1 MRFTKLQ
8 LENWRNFSHVD
19 VALQNRM
26 FLIGANA
33 TGKSNL
39 LDVFRFLRDI
49 VRVGGGFE
57 KAVEDR
63 QGVTLLR
70 NIFANKSDTVVIDA
84 SLGDDEREMWR
95 YRLAIGQDAESRPL
109 LREEKVWKDGTLLLE
124 RPDKQDVIDIELLHQ
139 THLEQTSSNG
149 AFRDIAKFFDSIRY
163 YHIVPQL
170 VREPERSKGRTS
182 DPYGGDFLE
191 QIANVPQK
199 ERESR
204 LQRIQHVLKIAVP
217 QRQELQLRFNRDNS
231 GSPHLTGYF
240 NGLSSKVFWL
250 TEANFSDGT
259 LRLIGL
265 LWALLD
271 EGGPLLLEEPEL
283 SLHVGIVRQIP
294 SLMATIQNEHS
305 RQIFVSTHSDDLL
318 RDEGI
323 APDEVLILRSTS
335 DSTTVEL
342 GNEIAIVKQLV
353 DAGLSIAEAALPITQ
368 PEDAYKLSF
377 PGEPERE

>member
-1 MRFTKLQ
+1 MRFTKLH
-8 LENWRNFSHVD
+8 LENWRNFTHVD

-70 NIFANKSDTVVIDA
+70 NLFAKASDTVVIDV
-84 SLGDDEREMWR
+84 SLGDDEHEEWR
-95 YRLAIGQDAESRPL
+95 YRLAIGQDARSRPI
-109 LREEKVWKDGTLLLE
+109 LREEKVWKADMLLLE
-124 RPDKQDVIDIELLHQ
+124 RPDKHDADDMELLHQ
-139 THLEQTSSNG
+139 TYLEQTSSNG

-182 DPYGGDFLE
+182 DPYGSDFLE
-191 QIANVPQK
+191 QIAGLPQK

-240 NGLSSKVFWL
+240 SDLPSRVFWL

-294 SLMATIQNEHS
+294 SLMATIQNEHP

-323 APDEVLILRSTS
+323 APDEVLILRLTS
-335 DSTTVEL
+335 DGTTVEL
-342 GNEIAIVKQLV
+342 GNEIALVKQLV

-377 PGEPERE
+377 PGEP

>member
-8 LENWRNFSHVD
+8 LENWRNFTHVD

-63 QGVTLLR
+63 QGVILLR
-70 NIFANKSDTVVIDA
+70 NIFAKASATVVIDV
-84 SLGDDEREMWR
+84 SLGDDEHEEWR
-95 YRLAIGQDAESRPL
+95 YRLAIGQDAESRPI
-109 LREEKVWKDGTLLLE
+109 LREEKVWNAAGELLIE
-124 RPDKQDVIDIELLHQ
+124 RPNEQDANDIELLHQ
-139 THLEQTSSNG
+139 TYLEQTSSNRE
-149 AFRDIAKFFDSIRY
+149 FRDIAKFFDSIRY

-170 VREPERSKGRTS
+170 VREPERSKGRSS

-191 QIANVPQK
+191 QVMNLPKDI
-199 ERESR
+199 RDTR
-204 LQRIQHVLKIAVP
+204 LQRIQNVLNMAVP
-217 QRQELQLRFNRDNS
+217 QLRELQLGFGTDNR
-231 GSPHLTGYF
+231 GFPHFIGIF
-240 NGLSSKVFWL
+240 GGLPSRVTWQ

-283 SLHVGIVRQIP
+283 SLHVGIVRHVP
-294 SLMATIQNEHS
+294 EMMATIQKEYS

-323 APDEVLILRSTS
+323 APDEVLILRPTS
-335 DSTTVEL
+335 DGTTVEL

-353 DAGLSIAEAALPITQ
+353 DAGLSIAEAVLPITQ
-368 PEDAYKLSF
+368 PEDAYKLSSL
-377 PGEPERE
+377 GEL

>member
-8 LENWRNFSHVD
+8 LENWRNFTHVD

-49 VRVGGGFE
+49 VHVGGGFE
-57 KAVEDR
+57 KAVADR
-63 QGVTLLR
+63 GEVNSLR
-70 NIFANKSDTVVIDA
+70 NIFANTSDNIVMDV
-84 SLGDDEREMWR
+84 SLGDDEREAWR
-95 YRLAIGQDAESRPL
+95 YRLAIGQDAESRPI
-109 LREEKVWKDGTLLLE
+109 LREERVWKAGMLLLE
-124 RPDKQDVIDIELLHQ
+124 RPNKQDSDDMELLHQ

-182 DPYGGDFLE
+182 DPYGSDFLA
-191 QIANVPQK
+191 QVANVPQK
-199 ERESR
+199 ERDSR
-204 LQRIQHVLKIAVP
+204 LRRIQHVLKVAVP
-217 QRQELQLRFNRDNS
+217 QLQQLRIEEDRRGDAHLS
-231 GSPHLTGYF
+231 GRFGDLPLE
-240 NGLSSKVFWL
+240 NAWQ
-250 TEANFSDGT
+250 TETHFSDGT

-283 SLHVGIVRQIP
+283 SLHPEIVRHIP
-294 SLMATIQNEHS
+294 ALMATIQKEHS
-305 RQIFVSTHSDDLL
+305 RQILVSTHSDALL
-318 RDEGI
+318 RDESI
-323 APDEVLILRSTS
+323 ALDEVLILRPGNSG
-335 DSTTVEL
+335 TTVDL
-342 GNEIAIVKQLV
+342 GKDIAIVKQLV
-353 DAGLSIAEAALPITQ
+353 EAGLSIAEAALPITQ

-377 PGEPERE
+377 PGEP

>member
-8 LENWRNFSHVD
+8 LENWRNFTHVD

-57 KAVEDR
+57 KAVEDH

-70 NIFANKSDTVVIDA
+70 NIFAKASDTVVIDV
-84 SLGDDEREMWR
+84 SLGDDEHEEWR
-95 YRLAIGQDAESRPL
+95 YRLAIGQDAQSRPI
-109 LREEKVWKDGTLLLE
+109 LREEKVWKADMLLLE
-124 RPDKQDVIDIELLHQ
+124 RPDKQDADDMELLHQ
-139 THLEQTSSNG
+139 TYLEQTSSNG

-170 VREPERSKGRTS
+170 VREPELSKGRTS

-191 QIANVPQK
+191 QVANVPQK

-204 LQRIQHVLKIAVP
+204 LRRIQHVLKVAVP
-217 QRQELQLRFNRDNS
+217 QLQQLRIEEDRRGD
-231 GSPHLTGYF
+231 PHLSGRF
-240 NGLSSKVFWL
+240 GDFLLENAWR
-250 TEANFSDGT
+250 TETHFSDGT

-271 EGGPLLLEEPEL
+271 QGGPLLLEEPEL
-283 SLHVGIVRQIP
+283 SLHPEIVRHIP
-294 SLMATIQNEHS
+294 ALMATIQKDHP
-305 RQIFVSTHSDDLL
+305 RQILVSTHSEALL
-318 RDEGI
+318 RDESI
-323 APDEVLILRSTS
+323 APDEVLILRPTS
-335 DSTTVEL
+335 DGTSVEL
-342 GNEIAIVKQLV
+342 GKDIAIVKQLV
-353 DAGLSIAEAALPITQ
+353 DVGLTIAEAALPITQ
-368 PEDAYKLSF
+368 PEDAYKLSSF
-377 PGEPERE
+377 MH